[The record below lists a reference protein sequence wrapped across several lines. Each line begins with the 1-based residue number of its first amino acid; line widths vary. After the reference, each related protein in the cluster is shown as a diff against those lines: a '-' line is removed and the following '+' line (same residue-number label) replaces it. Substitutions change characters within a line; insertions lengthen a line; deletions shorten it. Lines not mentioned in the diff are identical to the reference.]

1 MSTTLPMETT
11 LASDLELARQV
22 QIGEAMKIRDR
33 HDSDFEQVRAL
44 LENAGLPI
52 KGIDRTRGWVA
63 EEDGQVISHI
73 AIEETPDAVVLR
85 SLATVPTAQG
95 RGFARTLLDLAE
107 HHAGSRAILL
117 RTKTVGP
124 WVLRRGYVPAEP
136 DQIPQSV
143 RATSEFEGSLCS
155 GFPVYM
161 KKVDQVVD

>member
-1 MSTTLPMETT
+1 MN
-11 LASDLELARQV
+11 
-22 QIGEAMKIRDR
+22 IRDR
-33 HDSDFEQVRAL
+33 QQTDFEQVRVL
-44 LENAGLPI
+44 LDKAGLPV

-63 EEDGQVISHI
+63 EEDGQVFSHI

-95 RGFARTLLDLAE
+95 RGLARSLLDLAE
-107 HHAGSRAILL
+107 HHAGRRAILL

-124 WVLRRGYVPAEP
+124 WVSRRGYVPAEP

-155 GFPVYM
+155 GFPIYM
-161 KKVDQVVD
+161 KKVDPAVD

>member
-1 MSTTLPMETT
+1 MN
-11 LASDLELARQV
+11 
-22 QIGEAMKIRDR
+22 IRDR
-33 HDSDFEQVRAL
+33 QDSDFEQVRAL

-63 EEDGQVISHI
+63 EEDGQLISHI

-85 SLATVPTAQG
+85 SLATVPSAQG
-95 RGFARTLLDLAE
+95 RGLARILMDLAE
-107 HHAGSRAILL
+107 HHAGTRAILL

-124 WVLRRGYVPAEP
+124 WVSRKGYVPAEP

-155 GFPVYM
+155 GFPVYI
-161 KKVDQVVD
+161 KDADSESSSTKNEG